1 MTRCIMETLRLWTP
15 IPNGTYRELIED
27 SYIIGY
33 NNEPIFVAKGTYIQI
48 PNWTRHR
55 NPLLWGDDVDV
66 FNPYRD
72 FRDDEL
78 WNDTVINTYNPS
90 SERFS
95 PFTYGPRDC
104 IGKNFSQIEMRIIL
118 LHLLKDYSFSLTLDQ
133 QKNAYNHDEIGFNK
147 FTFGP
152 RDIYDYNKLG
162 LYVYVKKRL
171 LNSSL

>member
-1 MTRCIMETLRLWTP
+1 
-15 IPNGTYRELIED
+15 
-27 SYIIGY
+27 
-33 NNEPIFVAKGTYIQI
+33 
-48 PNWTRHR
+48 
-55 NPLLWGDDVDV
+55 
-66 FNPYRD
+66 
-72 FRDDEL
+72 
-78 WNDTVINTYNPS
+78 
-90 SERFS
+90 
-95 PFTYGPRDC
+95 
-104 IGKNFSQIEMRIIL
+104 MRIIL